1 MIFGFALLS
10 ELRVKLRVNVG
21 ARPDLRLD
29 IPLILNVSNP
39 LILVVVP
46 FKIHLL
52 LHQLVVI
59 EVVQFLPLVSLVLLL
74 VFESSSVADLPRDDI
89 VLAWAWVSLGRFLRS
104 TVVVLRA
111 LWLLRQGASLG
122 SFGGS
127 PVYNGGCF
135 LQLGKVRVVSAW
147 AKSRILANLVLLLD
161 EGLLLL
167 NELLLKDLCLAV
179 NVDLLLLFLEI
190 IGILKHGRE

>member
-21 ARPDLRLD
+21 SRPDLRLD

-59 EVVQFLPLVSLVLLL
+59 EVVQFLSLLSLVLLL
-74 VFESSSVADLPRDDI
+74 VFESSFVADLPRDDI

-122 SFGGS
+122 SF
-127 PVYNGGCF
+127 
-135 LQLGKVRVVSAW
+135 
-147 AKSRILANLVLLLD
+147 
-161 EGLLLL
+161 
-167 NELLLKDLCLAV
+167 
-179 NVDLLLLFLEI
+179 
-190 IGILKHGRE
+190 